1 MDIATVRTYGF
12 ALATYVRTCGC
23 ARFRACDVRTYV
35 RRAERTYDRNVA
47 LSVRT
52 YVRTYAQRDIANYV
66 RTYVCTHVRTYVR
79 AYMSTYVR
87 TCVRTCVRTYVSTKP
102 GATVGTGT
110 TRRTRPGTTGTTGTT
125 TARPRTYACT
135 DVRRRAP
142 FRLTATL
149 AQPLRVRRSPER
161 SPRVSAT
168 LALRTHWFEQT
179 NVRTPR
185 CTLADRLVL
194 MAMAVTHHQ
203 KASRRELKH
212 TCKRTHVRR
221 TSKMQ
226 ASKLA
231 VTVT

>member
-1 MDIATVRTYGF
+1 MFFRTLRCTLADRLVLMAIASAY
-12 ALATYVRTCGC
+12 LHLP
-23 ARFRACDVRTYV
+23 RAS
-35 RRAERTYDRNVA
+35 
-47 LSVRT
+47 SVRT
-52 YVRTYAQRDIANYV
+52 RTYA
-66 RTYVCTHVRTYVR
+66 CTD
-79 AYMSTYVR
+79 
-87 TCVRTCVRTYVSTKP
+87 
-102 GATVGTGT
+102 
-110 TRRTRPGTTGTTGTT
+110 
-125 TARPRTYACT
+125 ARPRTYACT

-179 NVRTPR
+179 NVRTHYVRMRFRTPR

-194 MAMAVTHHQ
+194 MAMAVAHHQ

-212 TCKRTHVRR
+212 TCKRTYARR

>member
-1 MDIATVRTYGF
+1 MY
-12 ALATYVRTCGC
+12 
-23 ARFRACDVRTYV
+23 
-35 RRAERTYDRNVA
+35 
-47 LSVRT
+47 VRT
-52 YVRTYAQRDIANYV
+52 YVRTYA
-66 RTYVCTHVRTYVR
+66 RTYVR

-102 GATVGTGT
+102 GASVGTGT

-179 NVRTPR
+179 NVRTHYVQMRFRTPG

-194 MAMAVTHHQ
+194 MAMAVAHHQ
-203 KASRRELKH
+203 KASKRELKH
-212 TCKRTHVRR
+212 TCKRTYVRR

>member
-52 YVRTYAQRDIANYV
+52 YVRTLSATL
-66 RTYVCTHVRTYVR
+66 RTMY
-79 AYMSTYVR
+79 
-87 TCVRTCVRTYVSTKP
+87 VRTYVSTKP

-179 NVRTPR
+179 NVRTHYVRMRFRTPR

-194 MAMAVTHHQ
+194 MAMAVAHHQ

-212 TCKRTHVRR
+212 TCKRTYVRR

>member
-1 MDIATVRTYGF
+1 MRV
-12 ALATYVRTCGC
+12 
-23 ARFRACDVRTYV
+23 
-35 RRAERTYDRNVA
+35 
-47 LSVRT
+47 
-52 YVRTYAQRDIANYV
+52 
-66 RTYVCTHVRTYVR
+66 
-79 AYMSTYVR
+79 
-87 TCVRTCVRTYVSTKP
+87 
-102 GATVGTGT
+102 
-110 TRRTRPGTTGTTGTT
+110 
-125 TARPRTYACT
+125 
-135 DVRRRAP
+135 P

-179 NVRTPR
+179 NVRTHYVQMRFRTPR

-194 MAMAVTHHQ
+194 MAMAVAHHQ

-212 TCKRTHVRR
+212 TCKRTYVRR

-231 VTVT
+231 VTVTRAVTSLSLGSLLVVVLGGPSLLHLLARWLPLRIRGDVAQPLERRALPPRCSCWRGHAAARAARGLRRP

>member
-1 MDIATVRTYGF
+1 MATC
-12 ALATYVRTCGC
+12 VRTCEC
-23 ARFRACDVRTYV
+23 ALHPSITAEIATLTHCCRSAERTYV
-35 RRAERTYDRNVA
+35 RNVE

-52 YVRTYAQRDIANYV
+52 YVRTARHCQL
-66 RTYVCTHVRTYVR
+66 C
-79 AYMSTYVR
+79 TYVR
-87 TCVRTCVRTYVSTKP
+87 TCVRTSVYEYVREHERTYQRAYVSTKP
-102 GATVGTGT
+102 VATVGTGT

-125 TARPRTYACT
+125 TARPRTYVRTYVCT

-149 AQPLRVRRSPER
+149 AQPRRVRRSPER

-168 LALRTHWFEQT
+168 PALRTYPFKQT
-179 NVRTPR
+179 NARTHYVRMRFRTPR

-194 MAMAVTHHQ
+194 MAMAVAHHQ

-212 TCKRTHVRR
+212 TCKRTYVCR